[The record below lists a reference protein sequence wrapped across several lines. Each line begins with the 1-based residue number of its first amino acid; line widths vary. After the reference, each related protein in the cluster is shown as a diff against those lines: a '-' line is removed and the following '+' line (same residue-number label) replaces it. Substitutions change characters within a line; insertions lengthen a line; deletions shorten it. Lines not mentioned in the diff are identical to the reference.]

1 MNSLAA
7 IVAAS
12 ALAVPAPS
20 DMAAFR
26 AFRGG
31 YRPEVQYQVH
41 IEERVIIRLAPSRP
55 SMRRELFDASPR
67 SDRAVRYKEKKL
79 GRCVPIDDIAGI
91 APLQNRLLLFMRDH
105 RLLSATLERV
115 CDPDAFYLGASVE
128 RNADGRL
135 CSGRDTLRARTGAT
149 CQISR
154 INRLVA
160 LKD

>member
-1 MNSLAA
+1 MNSFAA
-7 IVAAS
+7 IVAVL
-12 ALAVPAPS
+12 ALAVPGPS
-20 DMAAFR
+20 DVDAFGD
-26 AFRGG
+26 FRGS
-31 YRPEVQYQVH
+31 YRPEVQNQIQ
-41 IEERVIIRLAPSRP
+41 IEQRVIIRLVPSP
-55 SMRRELFDASPR
+55 PAMRREVFDAPR
-67 SDRAVRYKEKKL
+67 AERPVRYKEKKL
-79 GRCVPIDDIAGI
+79 SRCVPIDQIDGI
-91 APLQNRLLLFMRDH
+91 APLQNRLLLFMHDH

-135 CSGRDTLRARTGAT
+135 CSGRDMLRSRTGAS